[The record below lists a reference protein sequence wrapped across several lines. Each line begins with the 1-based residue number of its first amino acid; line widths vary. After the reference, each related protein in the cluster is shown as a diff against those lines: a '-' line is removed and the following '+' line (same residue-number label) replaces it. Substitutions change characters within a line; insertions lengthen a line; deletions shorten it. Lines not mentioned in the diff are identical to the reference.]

1 MRDNLNIKIFLNTDE
16 IFDSQYI
23 RNKVFCEEQKVSKDI
38 EFDGLDHLCVHFVV
52 YKKNHP
58 IGTARL
64 REKRKGIFKI
74 ERVAILKSERLRGT
88 GKFLMLSLIE
98 NVRENE
104 NLVKLILHSQTQVI
118 NFYKKLGFVRTGK
131 EFFEDNIPHVK
142 MIYKFKM

>member
-38 EFDGLDHLCVHFVV
+38 EFDGLDHLCTHFVV

-74 ERVAILKSERLRGT
+74 ERVAVLKSERLRGI
-88 GKFLMLSLIE
+88 GKFLMLSVIE
-98 NVRENE
+98 NVKENE
-104 NLVKLILHSQTQVI
+104 NLVKLILHSQTQVT
-118 NFYKKLGFVRTGK
+118 NFYEMLGFERTGK
-131 EFFEDNIPHVK
+131 EFFEDNIPHMK
-142 MIYKFKM
+142 MIYRFKM